1 MKIMKRTYIIM
12 AAVCLAFGLTACASK
27 TSETEAAKTSSEQLP
42 ETEKEEGTEE
52 TREEAKTT
60 AEAETEKEKKIVT
73 GRVEAIEKT
82 VVTIS
87 GQDGQEYQVELK
99 DAKTKSDLEIGEGD
113 EIQVVFMDDGEEVKV
128 AGSYTIIS
136 SVALEGD
143 MDPVLAGAI
152 TEVGADTITIETDG
166 GSSYTFSTAIAQV
179 VTGAGGLEV
188 GGYVEITYLGRAD
201 EGTALR
207 VITEEGSGKAEATY
221 NILTGTLVSYTDAT
235 VTIQAADGSQFTFA
249 LDDYVVME
257 ELELGAG
264 DDVEITYEGSLT
276 QQSAVA
282 IDVG

>member
-1 MKIMKRTYIIM
+1 M
-12 AAVCLAFGLTACASK
+12 
-27 TSETEAAKTSSEQLP
+27 
-42 ETEKEEGTEE
+42 
-52 TREEAKTT
+52 
-60 AEAETEKEKKIVT
+60 
-73 GRVEAIEKT
+73 EAIEKT

-188 GGYVEITYLGRAD
+188 GGYVEITYL
-201 EGTALR
+201 LR
-207 VITEEGSGKAEATY
+207 KKWGPLIR
-221 NILTGTLVSYTDAT
+221 NW
-235 VTIQAADGSQFTFA
+235 
-249 LDDYVVME
+249 
-257 ELELGAG
+257 
-264 DDVEITYEGSLT
+264 
-276 QQSAVA
+276 
-282 IDVG
+282 

>member
-264 DDVEITYEGSLT
+264 DDVEITY
-276 QQSAVA
+276 
-282 IDVG
+282 D